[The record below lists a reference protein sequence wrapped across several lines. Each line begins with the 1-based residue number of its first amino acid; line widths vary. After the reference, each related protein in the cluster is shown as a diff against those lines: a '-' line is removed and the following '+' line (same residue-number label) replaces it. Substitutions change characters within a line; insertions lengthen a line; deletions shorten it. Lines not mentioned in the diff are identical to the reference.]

1 MAGEGER
8 AGGAAD
14 GRLPSTERV
23 PSSAAAVTRW
33 AVLTGQGPRV
43 AMTAALTPADALR
56 DRVVGPFG
64 GAERFYALTGALTAV
79 DPEPPSRPPCGG

>member
-1 MAGEGER
+1 M
-8 AGGAAD
+8 
-14 GRLPSTERV
+14 
-23 PSSAAAVTRW
+23 
-33 AVLTGQGPRV
+33 